1 MCSLAGQERETGH
14 VVESSSS
21 RGGSRENE
29 RVESLV
35 SVILEVGV
43 WGGVTS
49 ITEACGLSAPS
60 SVRDPVLGEQ

>member
-29 RVESLV
+29 LKLKRRSRNQGKNTHCTDRR
-35 SVILEVGV
+35 I
-43 WGGVTS
+43 
-49 ITEACGLSAPS
+49 
-60 SVRDPVLGEQ
+60 